1 MSDKQIVFDLYRF
14 HLHLIESDQIPIFTA
29 EYTRE
34 ELLENKNALLYSTI
48 ENLYEN
54 NTDFP
59 IIQFNK
65 NNETLVF
72 GVANKKQL
80 PYYQNFTKHSIN
92 SEPFVYIIINTNP
105 ESQKIGISRNIDA
118 FSSESV
124 ALNVLLRVFNKH
136 LKKFG
141 LKISFEKMY
150 DKKEFWSL
158 LNQYSG
164 KIKMLRFEIIK
175 PNMSSISHSI
185 KDYLKPLIEKTN
197 SQITKVSLEAD
208 KGETLD
214 KITSKNEQL
223 SSLVEYTSEGGGNVV
238 LRVNDQT
245 KLIKSSDLSKTL
257 IIPESDLIEI
267 KLPFEGWLEKF
278 K

>member
-14 HLHLIESDQIPIFTA
+14 HLHVIESDQIPIFAA
-29 EYTRE
+29 EYTHK
-34 ELLENKNALLYSTI
+34 ELLENKNALLYSTL

-54 NTDFP
+54 TTDLP
-59 IIQFNK
+59 VIQFNK
-65 NNETLVF
+65 NEETLIF
-72 GVANKKQL
+72 GIANKKKLQ
-80 PYYQNFTKHSIN
+80 YYQNFTKHSITT
-92 SEPFVYIIINTNP
+92 EPFVYIIINTNP
-105 ESQKIGISRNIDA
+105 NSQKVGISRNIEA

-124 ALNVLLRVFNKH
+124 ALNVLLQVFNRY
-136 LKKFG
+136 LKKLG
-141 LKISFEKMY
+141 LKISFEKIY

-214 KITSKNEQL
+214 KITPVNKYLN
-223 SSLVEYTSEGGGNVV
+223 SLVDYTSEGGGNVV
-238 LRVNDQT
+238 LRVNDQR
-245 KLIKSSDLSKTL
+245 KLINSSDLSKTL
-257 IIPESDLIEI
+257 LIPESDLKGT
-267 KLPFEGWLEKF
+267 KLPFDGWLEKF